1 MKLTK
6 PDLSKLKPKNI
17 HIKKFKIKK
26 KFILEAYRFIE
37 INSVIKSY
45 N

>member
-17 HIKKFKIKK
+17 HIKKFKIK
-26 KFILEAYRFIE
+26 
-37 INSVIKSY
+37 NSYQSLGKSHY
-45 N
+45 SFYAI